1 LKKKIVIA
9 FYSHPEYYPPTLN
22 AIDQL
27 AQIYEKVFV
36 LHRNVGGFDWQYPEN
51 VELIGPKK
59 LVPVRDVEK
68 AGLWRKLS
76 WFFLFTR
83 VFFTLIR
90 KHKPHTILLYDCIP
104 IFSYRLISRFFPKPN
119 ILWYHNH
126 DVSESKYTKKF
137 SIGWFGW
144 KSEYWIFPRLQIF
157 SLPSIDRK
165 PYFPLDRLYGV
176 FVFIPNFPSK
186 ARYFKELNK
195 DKAPIKLLFQ
205 GSIGIQHGLE
215 NIIPILGKAINGH
228 NLMLVLKGFISDEYL
243 RTLKEISEKN
253 NVIDRL
259 IYLPP
264 SGYED
269 VIRNANSCHIGIG
282 IFMKQDLMNQTLGTA
297 SNKIYEYAAS
307 GLPVLLY
314 DNEQFRNWPGERE
327 WVFFTDASTESIE
340 NCIAQ
345 ILSNYDHLSGAAKI
359 DVKENFLFESYF
371 KNVLQYLN

>member
-1 LKKKIVIA
+1 LRKKIVIA

-36 LHRNVGGFDWQYPEN
+36 VHRNVGGFDWQYPEN
-51 VELIGPKK
+51 VELIGPKR

-68 AGLWRKLS
+68 AGLCRKFV
-76 WFFLFTR
+76 WFFSFTR
-83 VFFTLIR
+83 VFFKLIR
-90 KHKPHTILLYDCIP
+90 NHKPHTILLYDCIP
-104 IFSYRLISRFFPKPN
+104 VFSYRLIRWLFPKPTV
-119 ILWYHNH
+119 LWYHNH

-165 PYFPLDRLYGV
+165 PYFPLDRLDGV

-186 ARYFKELNK
+186 ARYFNQLIKE
-195 DKAPIKLLFQ
+195 KAPIKLLFQ
-205 GSIGIQHGLE
+205 GSIGKQHGLE
-215 NIIPILGKAINGH
+215 NIIPILGKTINGH
-228 NLMLVLKGFISDEYL
+228 NLVLVLKGFISDEYL
-243 RTLKEISEKN
+243 NSLKEIAQN
-253 NVIDRL
+253 NRVIDRL

-264 SGYED
+264 SGYMD
-269 VIRNANSCHIGIG
+269 VIRNANGCHIGIG
-282 IFMKQDLMNQTLGTA
+282 IFMKQDLMNKTLGTA

-314 DNEQFRNWPGERE
+314 DNEQFRNSPGNRE
-327 WVFFTDASTESIE
+327 WVFFTDATAESIE
-340 NCIAQ
+340 SCISQ
-345 ILSNYDHLSGAAKI
+345 ILSNYDHFSEIAKI
-359 DVKENFLFESYF
+359 DVRENFLFESYF